1 MMIDPTTLVSTA
13 ADAMETA
20 EVLLGGSLTKSP
32 NLDSIWTTAAQGPL
46 AAMLYA
52 GSVRGTAKGIEWVLQ
67 AVDNPDE
74 DNDNPDAPGWHS
86 AARHVSGQPLFRN
99 ALLRTVAMD
108 PRQRDSIILAMRE
121 ALSPWDRLRQREES
135 HGE

>member
-1 MMIDPTTLVSTA
+1 
-13 ADAMETA
+13 META

-32 NLDSIWTTAAQGPL
+32 NLDSIWTTAAQRPL

-52 GSVRGTAKGIEWVLQ
+52 GSGRGTTKGIEWVLQ

-86 AARHVSGQPLFRN
+86 AARHVSEQPLFRN

-121 ALSPWDRLRQREES
+121 ALSPWDRLR
-135 HGE
+135 